1 MTVATPDASNNARIE
16 VLRNTEN
23 IVNAYLQIFRNSK
36 SKWDYYA
43 DVKSVILP
51 IDTIEKALI
60 DTKARGIKLRFIT
73 EITADNCHHCKE
85 VIMKIGEV
93 RHLDGVKGNFGVS
106 DTEYIATSTMME
118 WQIES
123 ATTTTTAT
131 PETTIP
137 ETTTATKALPSHA
150 VYSNVKEDIQQHQ
163 YLFNTLWNKG
173 TPAQQKIREIE
184 EGTAHY
190 ETKILDNPEEI
201 VREIGRLT
209 ASSNELSNCLTP
221 GGMQYSYNHF

>member
-1 MTVATPDASNNARIE
+1 E

-51 IDTIEKALI
+51 LDTIEKALI

-73 EITADNCHHCKE
+73 EITKDNFHHCKE
-85 VIMKIGEV
+85 VTMKIGEV

-106 DTEYIATSTMME
+106 DTEYIATSTMTE
-118 WQIES
+118 SQIES
-123 ATTTTTAT
+123 TTTAT
-131 PETTIP
+131 TA
-137 ETTTATKALPSHA
+137 TTTALPSHA

-163 YLFNTLWNKG
+163 YLFDTLWSKG
-173 TPAQQKIREIE
+173 TPAEQKIREIE
-184 EGTAHY
+184 EGTVHY

-201 VREIGRLT
+201 VNEIGRLT
-209 ASSNELSNCLTP
+209 ASSNEVSNCLTP
-221 GGMQYSYNHF
+221 GDAV